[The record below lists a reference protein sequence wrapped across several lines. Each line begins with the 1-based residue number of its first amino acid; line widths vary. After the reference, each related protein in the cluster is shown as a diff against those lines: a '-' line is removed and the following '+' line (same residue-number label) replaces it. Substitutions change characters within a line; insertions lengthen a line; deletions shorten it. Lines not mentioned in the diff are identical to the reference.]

1 MKYQV
6 QENCLTI
13 YLPREVDHHNAEE
26 MKREA
31 DAVIDRNHIK
41 YVIFDFERT
50 DFMDSSGIG
59 VIMGRYKTICL
70 IGGEVWAVHANA
82 RIKKILTLSGVTK
95 IMQIYEEDESC
106 EIRMKWRSDLTGD
119 RQTRDLPGWRWHP
132 L

>member
-26 MKREA
+26 IRREA

-41 YVIFDFERT
+41 YVIFDFEKT

-59 VIMGRYKTICL
+59 ILIGRYRL
-70 IGGEVWAVHANA
+70 ISCFGGKVYASHPDKQIRRMLEMSGM
-82 RIKKILTLSGVTK
+82 KKIV
-95 IMQIYEEDESC
+95 
-106 EIRMKWRSDLTGD
+106 EIIG
-119 RQTRDLPGWRWHP
+119 
-132 L
+132 